1 MNGRQ
6 SRIAGVGAGLLAV
19 LVVGVLVGPRL
30 VHATP
35 PRAAETHPTAV
46 TLPPGVCTVTPDATV
61 ESGSTRMEAKLVTFQ
76 DLRSSDP
83 SSYWSA
89 TQSPSTYV
97 WVVVGIGE
105 YILEIPP
112 TDNHGIVGGTTT
124 DQDEQY
130 YLKGSDC
137 TVMAVHLDRDGW
149 PAWFDQMPAVVHM
162 KIR

>member
-1 MNGRQ
+1 VNGRQ
-6 SRIAGVGAGLLAV
+6 SRIAGVVAGLLVV
-19 LVVGVLVGPRL
+19 LVVGVLIGERL
-30 VHATP
+30 HPVTP
-35 PRAAETHPTAV
+35 IRPSLHLDTR
-46 TLPPGVCTVTPDATV
+46 TLPPGVCMVTPDATV

-89 TQSPSTYV
+89 TPSPSTYV

-112 TDNHGIVGGTTT
+112 TANHGIVGGTTT

-149 PAWFDQMPAVVHM
+149 PAWFDKMAAVAEI
-162 KIR
+162 KFK